1 MFNIRNTFSKS
12 LDSVQ
17 KVQQRHPFF
26 SCSSSPTK
34 KYYINSEYDRPNA
47 RMRDHSSIA
56 SPPSATSTFCFS
68 GMIFADSTSANKNRI
83 MHNFILF
90 NISYSVPFIGKE
102 LTSLPLGE
110 AVPLR
115 TNIGSGIR
123 QLVVSQV
130 FCLPLVISKGFGQ
143 QRTSKDF

>member
-1 MFNIRNTFSKS
+1 MNLTINAAVTTQRKYHTITVLDKS
-12 LDSVQ
+12 IFGTNNHLKICQHKKHLSV
-17 KVQQRHPFF
+17 KVWIQSRKYNKDIPFF

-34 KYYINSEYDRPNA
+34 KNYINSEYDRPNA

-90 NISYSVPFIGKE
+90 NISYSVHWQGTHQSAPW
-102 LTSLPLGE
+102 
-110 AVPLR
+110 
-115 TNIGSGIR
+115 
-123 QLVVSQV
+123 
-130 FCLPLVISKGFGQ
+130 
-143 QRTSKDF
+143 